1 MTNQTLGHYIPVTGN
16 HDTNNNDGSFRSYF
30 LQIPGTF
37 EHFQAHSLSFEMFHF
52 RILRCDG
59 RGEESAVIVDCTNS
73 NLITTY
79 SRREQGGNRK
89 TWRVGWRMAGGRHDQ
104 DNWITTGSNQI
115 LRPNFIPL
123 IVAIFEEQSPPD
135 RADISSVL
143 IWCLLAV
150 ILGRI
155 CLIVTTKNKSI
166 SATMFPV

>member
-89 TWRVGWRMAGGRHDQ
+89 TWRVGWRMAGGWLEDGMIRT
-104 DNWITTGSNQI
+104 IG
-115 LRPNFIPL
+115 LPPA
-123 IVAIFEEQSPPD
+123 AIKF
-135 RADISSVL
+135 SVQTL
-143 IWCLLAV
+143 
-150 ILGRI
+150 
-155 CLIVTTKNKSI
+155 
-166 SATMFPV
+166 FH